1 MVTSIP
7 MKSIPHLTI
16 HQLESFFPL
25 EEHERELII
34 SMCMGGGENKGSKN
48 ALLLIQTNIIH
59 EMVKP
64 ISIHS
69 ILDSIVSTFT
79 FCLMKYGR
87 LAIPYWQIKYT
98 T

>member
-34 SMCMGGGENKGSKN
+34 SMCMGGGKTKARKMLCS
-48 ALLLIQTNIIH
+48 
-59 EMVKP
+59 
-64 ISIHS
+64 
-69 ILDSIVSTFT
+69 
-79 FCLMKYGR
+79 
-87 LAIPYWQIKYT
+87 
-98 T
+98 